1 MSSIWMRNSL
11 QSTELNLFC
20 ICIVI
25 GMGLVARKSLIKEK
39 GGISRLITSIG
50 VVYCISFFSDALWA
64 FLDSNLGFKDKPVLF
79 YLINSTYFLAGV
91 AGAYL
96 IFIYSQK
103 KLDIHFAAGRW
114 IQAIFAI
121 PALVTYALAFSQ
133 PLNKLLFFM
142 GENGAYVRGPG
153 FVIYFYTLLFYYGI
167 VFFSGLYYALEGE
180 GNRRNLGIIFAV
192 YGAVVAVAA
201 SVQNAASITTLPVG
215 CTLGIIAYTLQQMVL
230 LERAKEKRLQRF
242 NQIMSSLEREYT
254 CICYVDLEN
263 DRMEIY
269 SQQADN
275 GTMIDMTAY
284 KSFSEG
290 MEAYLENCVYE
301 EDRKN
306 MRELLK
312 PENMV
317 GILKEQ
323 RFIAMRY
330 RIFKGEKTFYREMRF
345 WATEKEGP
353 VTSGI
358 LGFSNIDELIRMEHE
373 KIIMQQEIAHI
384 AELEHLN
391 AQINEARNRAE
402 KANEAKT
409 AFLFNMSHDI
419 RTPMNA
425 IIGFTGMAQK
435 HMDDREKM
443 KDYLAKIKLSGDY
456 LLELI
461 NDVLDM
467 SRIESGHVVIADAGV
482 NIEER
487 GRNIL
492 VLCRDSAEKKG
503 VALAYEQGEL
513 QNQDVMADALHI
525 DQILMNIMGNA
536 IKYTEAGGT
545 VTLRIR
551 QTGGPSGGFA
561 TYAMEV
567 EDTGIGMSEEFVKH
581 IFEPFS
587 RENSE
592 KVAKIQGSGLGMS
605 IVKQLVHRMDGKIDV
620 ESKVGVGTKVTVT
633 LKLKVLEES
642 EKTLAALEER
652 KEVILRGQKVLL
664 VEDNAMNRDLA
675 YEILSDE
682 GMEVDVA
689 EDGDVAVEKIKAG
702 GPGRYGFVLMDVQ
715 MPRMNGYAATKEIRK
730 LSDPDLADIPIIAMT
745 ANAFAEDREEAL
757 AAGMNAHVSKP
768 IVIPTLLRTL
778 AEIVDEREKI

>member
-1 MSSIWMRNSL
+1 MGSILFRDSIQNV
-11 QSTELNLFC
+11 EVNLFC
-20 ICIVI
+20 ICIVL
-25 GMGLVARKSLIKEK
+25 GMGLVARKYIAREK
-39 GGISRLITSIG
+39 GDISRLILAIG
-50 VVYCISFFSDALWA
+50 VAYCISFLADAIWS
-64 FLDSNLGFKDKPVLF
+64 FVDINLGFKDKPVFF
-79 YLINSTYFLAGV
+79 YIINAIYFLAPV
-91 AGAYL
+91 AGAYML
-96 IFIYSQK
+96 FIYSQR
-103 KLDIHFAAGRW
+103 KLDITWSEGRSAGL
-114 IQAIFAI
+114 IFAV
-121 PALVTYALAFSQ
+121 PALTTSVLIVTQ
-133 PLNKLLFFM
+133 PLNEIIFLMK
-142 GENGAYVRGPG
+142 ENGSYGRGPG
-153 FVIYFYTLLFYYGI
+153 YNIYFYTILFYYGM
-167 VFFSGLYYALEGE
+167 VFFTGLYRALDVKSVL
-180 GNRRNLGIIFAV
+180 RDLGRVFAG
-192 YGAVVAVAA
+192 YGAVVMVSAVI
-201 SVQNAASITTLPVG
+201 QTLLGITATAPG
-215 CTLGIIAYTLQQMVL
+215 CTISIIMYTLHQLVL
-230 LERAKEKRLQRF
+230 MERTKEKRLQKF
-242 NQIMSSLEREYT
+242 NQIMDSLEMEYT

-290 MEAYLENCVYE
+290 MEGYLENCVYE

-317 GILKEQ
+317 DILKEQ

-345 WATEKEGP
+345 WATEKEGT

-358 LGFSNIDELIRMEHE
+358 LGFANIDELIRMEHE

-391 AQINEARNRAE
+391 AQLNEARNRAE
-402 KANEAKT
+402 KANEAKS

-425 IIGFTGMAQK
+425 IIGFTDMAQK

-443 KDYLAKIKLSGDY
+443 RDYLAKIKLSGDY

-467 SRIESGHVVIADAGV
+467 SRIESGHVVISDARA

-487 GRNIL
+487 GRNIM
-492 VLCRDSAEKKG
+492 VMCRDNAEKKN
-503 VALAYEQGEL
+503 VTLSYEQGEL
-513 QNQDVMADALHI
+513 KNPDVMADALHI

-536 IKYTEAGGT
+536 IKYTESGGT
-545 VTLRIR
+545 VTLRMN
-551 QTGGPSGGFA
+551 QTEEAKGGFA
-561 TYAMEV
+561 TYTMEV

-757 AAGMNAHVSKP
+757 AAGMNAHISKP

-778 AEIVDEREKI
+778 AEIVEEREKI